1 MLPPILERVF
11 LGAKGLGYEYALGG
25 YVITGLIF
33 CVVAIMIKFVGTDWI
48 NAVLPPAA
56 MGPVVALIGLELAG
70 TAAANGGI
78 ILTKI
83 YKEYDFKL
91 VGVFIITLLVAI
103 FGQVLFRGLPE
114 IRQSRAS
121 ILLFLKHVFLLHQL

>member
-1 MLPPILERVF
+1 
-11 LGAKGLGYEYALGG
+11 
-25 YVITGLIF
+25 
-33 CVVAIMIKFVGTDWI
+33 MIKFVGTDWI

-78 ILTKI
+78 ILTKT

-91 VGVFIITLLVAI
+91 VGVFIITLLV
-103 FGQVLFRGLPE
+103 VRLE
-114 IRQSRAS
+114 IGEEEFFAD
-121 ILLFLKHVFLLHQL
+121 LLFYHLKLRCFVVVELKTGKFYAE